1 MATERN
7 AHASEFVTAHAKP
20 IRKGD
25 TLCEESVY

>member
-20 IRKGD
+20 MVKGD

>member
-20 IRKGD
+20 MVKGD
-25 TLCEESVY
+25 TLCEKSVY